1 MRIHLVAIGSHGD
14 VLPFLAIG
22 AEFLRRGQDVILAAP
37 APFADHAA
45 RIGLPFHSLGD
56 DCDYRRITADPELW
70 HPRRG
75 AAALFGN
82 MAASTEQT
90 YRWIAANAR
99 KGHSIVVAS
108 TLAFG
113 ARVAQE
119 KLRLPVITIH
129 AMPLLMESRYA
140 SPILPGVPLPS
151 WVPSRLRHWVGRGAD
166 RYVIGPAALPTINA
180 FRQELGLN
188 PVRRLRYWWNSP
200 SRVLLLFPD
209 WFAASQPDWPQQAMH
224 VGFPIAD
231 RFGDTDRLGARLTR
245 FMQGNDPPLVF
256 TYGSAMR
263 QASGFFRTALAIC
276 ERLGRRG
283 VLLAP
288 EHGQVPES
296 LPETLIH
303 VPYAPLSVLL
313 PRSAALIHHGGIGT
327 VAQALAAGTPQ
338 MIVPVAFDHFDEA
351 ARVKRLGAGLS
362 LSRRRFTPARGARRL
377 RRLLASAEV
386 ASACGD
392 LKRRLDGL
400 DGVAAA
406 CDAIEKMAPRRR

>member
-1 MRIHLVAIGSHGD
+1 MRIHLIALGSYGD

-22 AEFLRRGQDVILAAP
+22 AECLRRGHDVILAAP
-37 APFADHAA
+37 APFADHAT

-56 DCDYRRITADPELW
+56 SDDYRRIVSDPRLW
-70 HPRRG
+70 HPRQG

-82 MAASTEQT
+82 MAAATEQT
-90 YRWIAANAR
+90 YRWIAENAR
-99 KGHSIVVAS
+99 KGRSIVVAS

-129 AMPLLMESRYA
+129 AMPMLMESRYA

-151 WVPSRLRHWVGRGAD
+151 WAPSRLRHWIGRGAD
-166 RYVIGPAALPTINA
+166 RYVIGPAALPYINA

-200 SRVLLLFPD
+200 SRILLLFPD
-209 WFAASQPDWPQQAMH
+209 WFARAQPDWPQQAVH

-231 RFGDTDRLGARLTR
+231 RFGDTDRLGLHLSR
-245 FMQGNDPPLVF
+245 FLKAGDPPLVF

-263 QASGFFRTALAIC
+263 QATAFFRTALAIC
-276 ERLGRRG
+276 QRLGRRG
-283 VLLAP
+283 VFLAP
-288 EHGQVPES
+288 EQGQVPEI
-296 LPETLIH
+296 LPETVIH
-303 VPYAPLSVLL
+303 VPYAPLSALL
-313 PRSAALIHHGGIGT
+313 PHAAALIHHGGIGT

-351 ARVKRLGAGLS
+351 ARVKHLRAGTS
-362 LSRRRFTPARGARRL
+362 LSRRRFTPWRGARRL
-377 RRLLASAEV
+377 RRLLASPEV
-386 ASACGD
+386 AQACQE
-392 LKRRLDGL
+392 LRLRFNGQ
-400 DGVAAA
+400 DGVSAA
-406 CDAIEKMAPRRR
+406 CDAIEQMAPRRR